1 MEQLKYLAN
10 IVTCFVFCY
19 LSFLTRSWYWLN
31 EKLCGFLYCPWFNVM
46 SLLSWNNWIGCN
58 SIQQPWSNLSDSDA
72 WAKAFYRLIE
82 SSMAGWCDSLVERQ
96 NLCEGNIQYVSSSA
110 LRRFISPKNIKQVS
124 CILSLSASASCHFI
138 ISLSKPT
145 STGSL
150 RAFPRFYRPPSLS
163 LSVYSTHRLVF
174 FCWAFTLLWLIST
187 HTPNLRL
194 SVFLF
199 YLFSF
204 YHVRICCWA
213 PSFNNCRKSISLRC
227 L

>member
-1 MEQLKYLAN
+1 
-10 IVTCFVFCY
+10 
-19 LSFLTRSWYWLN
+19 
-31 EKLCGFLYCPWFNVM
+31 M

-96 NLCEGNIQYVSSSA
+96 NLGERNILYVSSLA
-110 LRRFISPKNIKQVS
+110 LRRFISPKNIKRVS

-150 RAFPRFYRPPSLS
+150 RAFPRFSLPPSLSLSLSLS

-174 FCWAFTLLWLIST
+174 LCWTCTLLWLIST
-187 HTPNLRL
+187 HTPILRL
-194 SVFLF
+194 SVFLV

-204 YHVRICCWA
+204 YHVRICWA
-213 PSFNNCRKSISLRC
+213 PSFNNCRKSISLLC